1 MLFHLALLSLVS
13 SAACQDLGVPLSWR
27 EFSNNRTLAQR
38 ITIAQN
44 AINQMTPQLNS
55 ATGEFN
61 GLGYWQSGNVW
72 SVLANQDHLAGTTT
86 NKALVVNNLNLVF
99 SRWAHYDQF
108 HSTMMQCLFKPNS
121 VLIQNIDSL
130 PKVVGPSC
138 VIRIPCLWRMSHSYG
153 FNLVNNELQDT
164 NLLAHAVDVW
174 THVTGYVITAAE
186 ASARK
191 QPNKAFTIESTCNG
205 ATMAGGV
212 FWRPTTDDT
221 SVNSITTGL
230 SAFLADYTKNATYT
244 SAAILSANWIKAH
257 NINANNLVLDT
268 VDAADCSTSPATWLF
283 TYNSGKYIEGL
294 SVLAAVT
301 GDSQWS
307 TLMINILNSAVK
319 TTVWQG
325 SNGVITE
332 GASPSADNDD
342 VGFKAVLIRGLGEAW
357 IRNTANT
364 ALTTLIHSYGDV
376 QYNALLELAATG
388 NTYSSSWLG
397 PPQAFTSWGQ
407 LAALD
412 VLTTN
417 ILTN

>member
-1 MLFHLALLSLVS
+1 MLFRLALLSLVS
-13 SAACQDLGVPLSWR
+13 CAVAQDLGVPLTWR
-27 EFSNNRTLAQR
+27 KFNNSRPLSER

-61 GLGYWQSGNVW
+61 AIGYWQSGNVW

-86 NKALVVNNLNLVF
+86 NKALVLNNLNLVF

-108 HSTMMQCLFKPNS
+108 GTMTMLCGGPKPHCTRTEHTAT
-121 VLIQNIDSL
+121 
-130 PKVVGPSC
+130 PRC
-138 VIRIPCLWRMSHSYG
+138 WRMPSTFGLMSPASERINCFIFILG
-153 FNLVNNELQDT
+153 SQ
-164 NLLAHAVDVW
+164 LAS
-174 THVTGYVITAAE
+174 VITAAE
-186 ASARK
+186 ASAGK
-191 QPNKAFTIESTCNG
+191 QPNKAFAIKSTCGG

-212 FWRPTTDDT
+212 FWRPTTDDQ

-230 SAFLADYTKNATYT
+230 SAFLAEYTKNATYT

-268 VDAADCSTSPATWLF
+268 VNAADCTTSPATWLF

-294 SVLAAVT
+294 NVLAAVT
-301 GDSQWS
+301 GDSQWT

-325 SNGVITE
+325 SDGIITE
-332 GASPSADNDD
+332 GVSTTSNNDG
-342 VGFKAVLIRGLGEAW
+342 VGFKAVFIRGIHEAW
-357 IRNTANT
+357 TRNPSNT

-376 QYNALLELAATG
+376 QYNALLDLAANG
-388 NTYSSSWLG
+388 STYSSNWHG

-412 VLTTN
+412 VMTSNINTN
-417 ILTN
+417 

>member
-1 MLFHLALLSLVS
+1 MLFRLVLVSLVS
-13 SAACQDLGVPLSWR
+13 STVAQDLGVPLSWR
-27 EFSNNRTLAQR
+27 KFSNSRPVSER

-61 GLGYWQSGNVW
+61 GIGYWQSGNVW

-99 SRWAHYDQF
+99 SRWSHYDQF
-108 HSTMMQCLFKPNS
+108 
-121 VLIQNIDSL
+121 
-130 PKVVGPSC
+130 
-138 VIRIPCLWRMSHSYG
+138 G
-153 FNLVNNELQDT
+153 FNDDAMWWAQAALYAYRAYGDT
-164 NLLAHAVDVW
+164 NLLSHAVDVW
-174 THVTGYVITAAE
+174 THVTGYVITAAQ

-191 QPNKAFTIESTCNG
+191 NPNKSFALESTCGG

-212 FWRPTTDDT
+212 FWRPTTDDQ

-230 SAFLADYTKNATYT
+230 YITLSAFLAEYTKNATYT
-244 SAAILSANWIKAH
+244 SASILSANWIKAH

-268 VDAADCSTSPATWLF
+268 VNAFDCSTSPSTWLF

-307 TLMINILNSAVK
+307 TLMINILNAAVK
-319 TTVWQG
+319 TSAWEG
-325 SNGVITE
+325 SDGIITE
-332 GASPSADNDD
+332 GVSTTSNNDG
-342 VGFKAVLIRGLGEAW
+342 VGFKAIFIRGIHEAW
-357 IRNTANT
+357 TRNPSNT
-364 ALTTLIHSYGDV
+364 ALRTLIHSYGDV
-376 QYNALLELAATG
+376 QYNALLDLAATG
-388 NTYSSSWLG
+388 STYSSNWHG

-412 VLTTN
+412 VMTCNIDTN
-417 ILTN
+417 

>member
-1 MLFHLALLSLVS
+1 MLFHLALVSLA
-13 SAACQDLGVPLSWR
+13 SAVVAQDLGVPLSWR
-27 EFSNNRTLAQR
+27 EFNNSRPLSER

-44 AINQMTPQLNS
+44 AINEMTPQLDS
-55 ATGEFN
+55 STGEFN

-72 SVLANQDHLAGTTT
+72 SVLANQDHSAGTTT

-108 HSTMMQCLFKPNS
+108 GWWAQAAL
-121 VLIQNIDSL
+121 
-130 PKVVGPSC
+130 
-138 VIRIPCLWRMSHSYG
+138 YG
-153 FNLVNNELQDT
+153 YRAYGDT

-174 THVTGYVITAAE
+174 THVTGYVITAAQ
-186 ASARK
+186 AAAGK
-191 QPNKAFTIESTCNG
+191 NPNKSFTIESTCNG
-205 ATMAGGV
+205 ITMAGGV

-230 SAFLADYTKNATYT
+230 YLTLSAFLAEYTGNATYT
-244 SAAILSANWIKAH
+244 QAAILSANWIKNH
-257 NINANNLVLDT
+257 NINANDLVLDT
-268 VDAADCSTSPATWLF
+268 VDAQDCSTSPATWLF

-294 SVLAAVT
+294 SVLAVVA
-301 GDSQWS
+301 GDTQWS
-307 TLMINILNSAVK
+307 TLMINILNAAVK

-342 VGFKAVLIRGLGEAW
+342 VGFKAILIRGLHEAW
-357 IRNTANT
+357 TRNPSNT
-364 ALTTLIHSYGDV
+364 ALRTLIHSYGDV

-412 VLTTN
+412 VMTANIDTN
-417 ILTN
+417 

>member
-1 MLFHLALLSLVS
+1 MLSRLALFSLVA
-13 SAACQDLGVPLSWR
+13 SAASQDLGVPLGWR
-27 EFSNNRTLAQR
+27 VPTHRTLAQR

-61 GLGYWQSGNVW
+61 GIGYWQSGNVW

-86 NKALVVNNLNLVF
+86 NKALVVNNLNLVS

-108 HSTMMQCLFKPNS
+108 QYNDDAMWWAQAAL
-121 VLIQNIDSL
+121 
-130 PKVVGPSC
+130 
-138 VIRIPCLWRMSHSYG
+138 YG
-153 FNLVNNELQDT
+153 YRAYADT

-191 QPNKAFTIESTCNG
+191 QPNKAFAIQSTCGG

-212 FWRPTTDDT
+212 FWRPTSDDQ
-221 SVNSITTGL
+221 SINSITTGLYLTL

-244 SAAILSANWIKAH
+244 NAAILSANWIKAH
-257 NINANNLVLDT
+257 NINANNLVLDS
-268 VDAADCSTSPATWLF
+268 VSAFDCSTSPASWVF

-294 SVLAAVT
+294 SVLGAVT
-301 GDSQWS
+301 GDSQWTS
-307 TLMINILNSAVK
+307 LMINILNSAVK

-325 SNGVITE
+325 ANGVITE
-332 GASPSADNDD
+332 GASPSVNNDD
-342 VGFKAVLIRGLGEAW
+342 VGFKSVLIRGLAEAW
-357 IRNTANT
+357 VRNSGNS

-388 NTYSSSWLG
+388 NTYSSSWTG

-412 VLTTN
+412 VMTVN
-417 ILTN
+417 VLTN

>member
-1 MLFHLALLSLVS
+1 MLLRLALLSLVS
-13 SAACQDLGVPLSWR
+13 LAAAQDLGVPLSWR
-27 EFSNNRTLAQR
+27 KFSNSRALSER

-61 GLGYWQSGNVW
+61 GIGYWQSGNVW

-86 NKALVVNNLNLVF
+86 NKALVINNLNLVF

-108 HSTMMQCLFKPNS
+108 
-121 VLIQNIDSL
+121 
-130 PKVVGPSC
+130 
-138 VIRIPCLWRMSHSYG
+138 G
-153 FNLVNNELQDT
+153 FNDDAMWWAQAALYAYRAYGDT
-164 NLLAHAVDVW
+164 NMLSHAVDVW

-186 ASARK
+186 ANARK
-191 QPNKAFTIESTCNG
+191 QPNKAFAIESTCGG

-212 FWRPTTDDT
+212 FWRPTTDDQ

-230 SAFLADYTKNATYT
+230 YITVSAFLAEATKNVTYT

-268 VDAADCSTSPATWLF
+268 VNAFDCSTSPATWLF

-301 GDSQWS
+301 GDAQWS
-307 TLMINILNSAVK
+307 TLMINILNAAVK
-319 TTVWQG
+319 TTVWEG
-325 SNGVITE
+325 SDGIITE
-332 GASPSADNDD
+332 GVSLTSNNDG
-342 VGFKAVLIRGLGEAW
+342 VGFKAVFIRGLHEAW
-357 IRNTANT
+357 TRNPNNS
-364 ALTTLIHSYGDV
+364 ALRILIHSYGDV
-376 QYNALLELAATG
+376 QYNALLDLAANG
-388 NTYSSSWLG
+388 STYSSNWHG

-412 VLTTN
+412 VLTSNIDTN
-417 ILTN
+417 

>member
-1 MLFHLALLSLVS
+1 MLFHLVLVS
-13 SAACQDLGVPLSWR
+13 LISSTVAQDLGVPLSWR
-27 EFSNNRTLAQR
+27 VRLPVSHPSLEFNNSRTLSQR

-44 AINQMTPQLNS
+44 AINQITPQLDS
-55 ATGEFN
+55 STGEFN

-72 SVLANQDHLAGTTT
+72 SALANQDYLAKTTT
-86 NKALVVNNLNLVF
+86 NQALVQNNLNLVF

-108 HSTMMQCLFKPNS
+108 QYNDDARWWATAA
-121 VLIQNIDSL
+121 V
-130 PKVVGPSC
+130 
-138 VIRIPCLWRMSHSYG
+138 YG
-153 FNLVNNELQDT
+153 YRAYKDAT
-164 NLLAHAVDVW
+164 LLAHAVDVW
-174 THVTGYVITAAE
+174 THVTGYVITAAD
-186 ASARK
+186 ASAGR
-191 QPNKAFTIESTCNG
+191 QPNKDFAIESTCNG
-205 ATMAGGV
+205 VTMAGGV

-230 SAFLADYTKNATYT
+230 YITLSAFLAQYTGNATYT
-244 SAAILSANWIKAH
+244 NAAILSANWIKNH
-257 NINANNLVLDT
+257 NINANDLVLDT
-268 VDAADCSTSPATWLF
+268 VDAADCSTSPASWLF

-294 SVLAAVT
+294 SVLGAVS
-301 GDSQWS
+301 GDSSWN
-307 TLMINILNSAVK
+307 TLMVNILNAAVK
-319 TTVWQG
+319 TNVWQG

-332 GASPSADNDD
+332 GASPTADNDD
-342 VGFKAVLIRGLGEAW
+342 VGFKAVFIRGLAEAW
-357 IRNTANT
+357 MRNTGYT

-412 VLTTN
+412 VLTSN

>member
-1 MLFHLALLSLVS
+1 MFLRLALASLVAS
-13 SAACQDLGVPLSWR
+13 TAAQDLGVPLSWR
-27 EFSNNRTLAQR
+27 KFSNSRALAER

-44 AINQMTPQLNS
+44 AINQMTPQLNA

-61 GLGYWQSGNVW
+61 GIGYWQSGNVW

-86 NKALVVNNLNLVF
+86 NKALVVKNLNLVF
-99 SRWAHYDQF
+99 SRWAHYDQN
-108 HSTMMQCLFKPNS
+108 QWWAQAAL
-121 VLIQNIDSL
+121 
-130 PKVVGPSC
+130 
-138 VIRIPCLWRMSHSYG
+138 YG
-153 FNLVNNELQDT
+153 YRAYGDT

-186 ASARK
+186 ANARK
-191 QPNKAFTIESTCNG
+191 QPNKAFAIESTCNG

-212 FWRPTTDDT
+212 FWRPTTTDQ
-221 SVNSITTGL
+221 SINSITTGL
-230 SAFLADYTKNATYT
+230 YITVSAFLAEYTKNATYT

-268 VDAADCSTSPATWLF
+268 VNAFDCSTSAASWLF

-307 TLMINILNSAVK
+307 TLMINILNAAVK
-319 TTVWQG
+319 TTAWEG
-325 SNGVITE
+325 SDGIITE
-332 GASPSADNDD
+332 GSSPSANNDG
-342 VGFKAVLIRGLGEAW
+342 VGFKAVFIRGLGEAW
-357 IRNTANT
+357 TRNPSNT
-364 ALTTLIHSYGDV
+364 ALRTLIHSYGDV
-376 QYNALLELAATG
+376 QYNALLDLAATG
-388 NTYSSSWLG
+388 NTYSSNWHG
-397 PPQAFTSWGQ
+397 PPQGFTSWGQ

-417 ILTN
+417 IATN

>member
-1 MLFHLALLSLVS
+1 MRLHLTLISLVS
-13 SAACQDLGVPLSWR
+13 CVVAQDLGVPLSWR
-27 EFSNNRTLAQR
+27 KFNNSRPLSER

-61 GLGYWQSGNVW
+61 GIGYWQSGNVW

-108 HSTMMQCLFKPNS
+108 QFNDDAMWWAQAAL
-121 VLIQNIDSL
+121 
-130 PKVVGPSC
+130 
-138 VIRIPCLWRMSHSYG
+138 YG
-153 FNLVNNELQDT
+153 YRAYGDT

-174 THVTGYVITAAE
+174 THVTGYVITAAQ

-191 QPNKAFTIESTCNG
+191 NPNKSFALESTCNG
-205 ATMAGGV
+205 VTMAGGV
-212 FWRPTTDDT
+212 FWRPTTDDQ
-221 SVNSITTGL
+221 SVNSVTTGHVLYITL
-230 SAFLADYTKNATYT
+230 SAFLAEYTKNATYT
-244 SAAILSANWIKAH
+244 NAAILSANWIKSH

-268 VDAADCSTSPATWLF
+268 VNAFDCSTSPATWLF

-301 GDSQWS
+301 GDASWN
-307 TLMINILNSAVK
+307 TLMINILNAAVK
-319 TTVWQG
+319 TTAWEG
-325 SNGVITE
+325 SDGIITE
-332 GASPSADNDD
+332 GVSTTSNNDG
-342 VGFKAVLIRGLGEAW
+342 VGFKAIFIRGIHEAW
-357 IRNTANT
+357 TRNPNNS
-364 ALTTLIHSYGDV
+364 ALRILIHSYGDV
-376 QYNALLELAATG
+376 QILTCDSTTLFSTLLRMAARIPS
-388 NTYSSSWLG
+388 NWHG

-412 VLTTN
+412 VLTSNIDTN
-417 ILTN
+417 